1 MAKPKSSV
9 AERLK
14 AADMAIRNAQ
24 ADPQIARSVAK
35 FGYKGA
41 ELKNGMALVEA
52 GRAAVERKAATL
64 GDKKLATV
72 RLAAAEQTARFA
84 FQDLAQTARAAFARE
99 REKLVSLGLNQ
110 PMPRRREE
118 LLLMGGALFTNAAA
132 DPHIR
137 AVLARFGYD
146 EERLSEE
153 RAKIDALG
161 AALARRTTADGE
173 TQQATMDK
181 DHAMEALDLW
191 MSAFIRIARVA
202 LRGEPQLLE
211 KLGVFKRSGKSQAQ
225 RRAPGKAAAT
235 RRAKKG
241 NSQEEPPQAAP

>member
-1 MAKPKSSV
+1 MAKPRSSV

-24 ADPQIARSVAK
+24 GDVQIARSVAK
-35 FGYKGA
+35 FGYKSA
-41 ELKNGMALVEA
+41 ELKNGVALVEA

-84 FQDLAQTARAAFARE
+84 FQDLAQTARAAFARN
-99 REKLVSLGLNQ
+99 RDKLVPLGLNQ
-110 PMPRRREE
+110 PMPRRRDH
-118 LLLMGGALFTNAAA
+118 LVTMGKALFSNAAE
-132 DPHIR
+132 DPGIL

-146 EERLSEE
+146 DERLSQE
-153 RAKIDALG
+153 RAKIDALA
-161 AALARRTTADGE
+161 AALARQAAANGA
-173 TQQATMDK
+173 TQQATVEK
-181 DHAMEALDLW
+181 DGAMEALDLW

-211 KLGVFKRSGKSQAQ
+211 KLGVFTRSGKSPAQ

-235 RRAKKG
+235 RRARKESGQKD
-241 NSQEEPPQAAP
+241 QPEAAT